1 MPLMKSGSREA
12 ISHNIKEMR
21 KAGHSM
27 AQSIAASLSTA
38 RKYKKMAEGGMVM
51 PDAIKKLAQP
61 EMATDPQMPN
71 PLVEEGEERADSH
84 EAMGPD
90 FSDDRDQVE
99 SGGAMKPVSQSDVD
113 RGSPE
118 HKMDEDG
125 MLSDE
130 IMQILKKRKMKY
142 SKE

>member
-1 MPLMKSGSREA
+1 MPLIKSGSKEA

-51 PDAIKKLAQP
+51 PDAVKKLGQP
-61 EMATDPQMPN
+61 EMATDPRVPS
-71 PLVEEGEERADSH
+71 PIVEDGEERADSH

-99 SGGAMKPVSQSDVD
+99 SGGAMKPISQSDVD
-113 RGSPE
+113 KGSPE
-118 HKMDEDG
+118 HTMDTD
-125 MLSDE
+125 MPLSDE
-130 IMQILKKRKMKY
+130 ILAILKKRKMKY
-142 SKE
+142 SQE